1 MIWTYQ
7 HGLPNES
14 FKGRVKIIQARQ
26 QRICDQKSKRNL
38 IISHYTRWN
47 TKSSNTKSL
56 ENRKRVA
63 DSVRSKSPNCKL
75 AILNIITGNNKN
87 KIDKNVETFNIR
99 LSKFCNKNR
108 RDIIDNKNLDANF
121 LN

>member
-1 MIWTYQ
+1 MICTDQ
-7 HGLPNES
+7 HGLSNES
-14 FKGRVKIIQARQ
+14 FKVKIIQARQ

-63 DSVRSKSPNCKL
+63 DSVRSKSPNYKL
-75 AILNIITGNNKN
+75 AILNIITGNNKS